1 MRATLSDIAP
11 HEAPT
16 GGYTD
21 QLATLTLAEQRAEK
35 LSEEERYFSLYNN
48 DVEEEM
54 YKDETLKRL
63 HRERSSTYGQVA
75 FDYDG
80 VQAASQARAAAAATA
95 TQAAAAAAIKANVDP
110 DDDPF
115 VVNPRFYVPPTIEVV
130 SDGTISSSLSAMLTH
145 CILPDSRTR

>member
-11 HEAPT
+11 FEAPA

-21 QLATLTLAEQRAEK
+21 QLATLTLAEQRAEQ
-35 LSEEERYFSLYNN
+35 LCEEERYHSLYHN

-75 FDYDG
+75 YDYDKPSG
-80 VQAASQARAAAAATA
+80 EAAPATA
-95 TQAAAAAAIKANVDP
+95 SAVPAVSDEAAVDP
-110 DDDPF
+110 DEEPF
-115 VVNPRFYVPPTIEVV
+115 VVNRRFYVPPTIEPVRC
-130 SDGTISSSLSAMLTH
+130 G
-145 CILPDSRTR
+145 

>member
-11 HEAPT
+11 HEAPA

-35 LSEEERYFSLYNN
+35 LSEEERYYSLYNN

-80 VQAASQARAAAAATA
+80 VQARATA
-95 TQAAAAAAIKANVDP
+95 EGTVAQTATAETTMNADP
-110 DDDPF
+110 DDDRF
-115 VVNPRFYVPPTIEVV
+115 VVNPRFYVPPTIEVA
-130 SDGTISSSLSAMLTH
+130 S
-145 CILPDSRTR
+145 

>member
-1 MRATLSDIAP
+1 MSDIAP
-11 HEAPT
+11 YEAPA
-16 GGYTD
+16 GGFTD

-35 LSEEERYFSLYNN
+35 MCEEERYHSLYNN

-75 FDYDG
+75 FDYNN
-80 VQAASQARAAAAATA
+80 AAGSTGTVTRTDIPEKLA
-95 TQAAAAAAIKANVDP
+95 KDP

-115 VVNPRFYVPPTIEVV
+115 AVNPRFYVPPNIELV
-130 SDGTISSSLSAMLTH
+130 SWLVLKPIFELKQLLLFNTAGLNETARRH
-145 CILPDSRTR
+145 

>member
-11 HEAPT
+11 HEAPA

-35 LSEEERYFSLYNN
+35 LSEEERYHSLYNN

-80 VQAASQARAAAAATA
+80 VRAAAKANAEATA
-95 TQAAAAAAIKANVDP
+95 AQVVAAEATINANVDP

-130 SDGTISSSLSAMLTH
+130 SKSHIY
-145 CILPDSRTR
+145 I